1 MIVRIKA
8 MSENRRILHLIK
20 TLDGATWAFHQILE
34 LRRLG
39 WDVHIAAPTNVGRFL
54 SDMQKTGAPLHVL
67 PVEFPVKT
75 PWLLPRH
82 SAGLK
87 NLVQELNPALIH
99 SHFVSTT
106 LLARHALRGMNI
118 PRIFQVPGPLH
129 LEHRLFGMWDTL
141 TADADDY
148 WIGSSEFIRRL
159 YIEKYHRSPLRV
171 FKSYY
176 GIELNPPSH
185 ETFLRQRFGIPE
197 NAFVIGNVSFFYPP
211 KKHLGQK
218 VGIKGHELM
227 LDALETL
234 MPEHPDLWAVFIGG
248 PWGRSEKYFERLKA
262 RAQLIGKGRIIF
274 TGTLPHAEVLRSWRE
289 MDLALHIPL
298 SENCGGVVEPLL
310 VKTPVLAS
318 KVGGLPEVI
327 IDEETGL
334 LVDRTPESVAQKLR
348 WMLAHRDELSRF
360 GATGF
365 ERINQMFARK
375 NTAQEIDALYHKIL
389 SV

>member
-39 WDVHIAAPTNVGRFL
+39 WDVHIAAPTKVGRFL
-54 SDMQKTGAPLHVL
+54 SEMQKTGAPLHVL

-87 NLVQELNPALIH
+87 KLVQELNPALVH

-106 LLARHALRGMNI
+106 LLARHALRGMSI

-129 LEHRLFGMWDTL
+129 LEHRLFGMWDTMS
-141 TADADDY
+141 ADSDDY

-159 YIEKYHRSPLRV
+159 YIDGYHRSPERV

-176 GIELNPPSH
+176 GIELNPPTGES
-185 ETFLRQRFGIPE
+185 FLRERYKIPAH
-197 NAFVIGNVSFFYPP
+197 AFVIGNVSFFYPP

-218 VGIKGHELM
+218 
-227 LDALETL
+227 LDL
-234 MPEHPDLWAVFIGG
+234 H
-248 PWGRSEKYFERLKA
+248 GRGCE
-262 RAQLIGKGRIIF
+262 G
-274 TGTLPHAEVLRSWRE
+274 
-289 MDLALHIPL
+289 
-298 SENCGGVVEPLL
+298 
-310 VKTPVLAS
+310 
-318 KVGGLPEVI
+318 
-327 IDEETGL
+327 
-334 LVDRTPESVAQKLR
+334 
-348 WMLAHRDELSRF
+348 
-360 GATGF
+360 
-365 ERINQMFARK
+365 
-375 NTAQEIDALYHKIL
+375 
-389 SV
+389 